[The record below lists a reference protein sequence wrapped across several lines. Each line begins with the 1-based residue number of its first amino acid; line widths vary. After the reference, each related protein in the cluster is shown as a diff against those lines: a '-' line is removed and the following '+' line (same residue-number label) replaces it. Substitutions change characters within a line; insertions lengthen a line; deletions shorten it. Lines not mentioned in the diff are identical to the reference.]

1 MSNAVTKPVPSSN
14 TSQIAYDPD
23 ISAWQKEGPA
33 FSGGKFCLFQS
44 YRFFFFFTHTMW
56 HSIKNY
62 EKKQESMTDGPEKKI

>member
-44 YRFFFFFTHTMW
+44 YRFFFFYTHYVAFNN
-56 HSIKNY
+56 NY